1 MTDLREALRTVFGY
15 PEFREG
21 QREIVDA
28 VLAGCDVFAVMPT
41 GSGKSMCYQLPAIVG
56 GGLTLVISPLLALMR
71 DQVTQLTR
79 QGVAAATLNSMTSQ
93 GEAEDIWRQLE
104 AGDLRLLYVSP
115 ERLASEGFA
124 AAMARLRISRL
135 AVDEAHCIS
144 QWGHDFRPEY
154 RALPALRE
162 RLGRP
167 PVIALTATAD
177 AATRI
182 DIARAL
188 FASAPLTFVHS
199 FDRPNLALAF
209 QPKDQPKRQIIDFV
223 TRQGH
228 VSGII
233 YCAGRDR
240 TERIAASLEDQGFA
254 ALAYHAGLD
263 HETRMRR
270 QDRFLQDD
278 RVVMAATIAFGMG
291 VNKPDVR
298 FVMHADMP
306 GSVESWYQEIG
317 RAGRD
322 GLPAA
327 TLTLYGTDDM
337 AFARRRILQKDI
349 NEEQRRIELK
359 RLQAMI
365 DLCDSALCRRGAV
378 LTYFGETP
386 GACGSCDLCKGGAK
400 LTDETVAAQKLL
412 SAVWRTRQRFG
423 AHYIADV
430 LTGNASDVITRNQHE
445 ALPTFGVG
453 KDRPKSWW
461 LSFSRKCFAAGLL
474 TETDG
479 ERPGLMLTSEGEAVL
494 RGSQSFQVR
503 DDGDAAASPSRR
515 LKARDRQA
523 AAASDM
529 DEQEQQLF
537 DALKTLRRDLAREE
551 GVAAFMIFAD
561 RSLIDMVRLKPATR
575 EDFRLVNGVGERK
588 LEAYADA
595 FLDVIAEALS

>member
-1 MTDLREALRTVFGY
+1 MSPLEALQSVFGY
-15 PEFREG
+15 RDFREG
-21 QREIVDA
+21 QQDIVEA
-28 VLAGCDVFAVMPT
+28 ALAGRDIFAVMPT

-56 GGLTLVISPLLALMR
+56 GGLTIVVSPLLALMR
-71 DQVTQLTR
+71 DQVTQLER

-93 GEAEDIWRQLE
+93 AEAGEIWRRLK
-104 AGDLRLLYVSP
+104 AGELRLLYVSP
-115 ERLASEGFA
+115 ERLATEGFPE
-124 AAMARLRISRL
+124 AMGRLSIARL

-154 RALPALRE
+154 RALPGLRE

-167 PVIALTATAD
+167 PVMALTATAD
-177 AATRI
+177 KATRA
-182 DIARAL
+182 DIAKAL
-188 FASAPLTFVHS
+188 FAAEPLTFVHS

-209 QPKDQPKRQIIDFV
+209 QPKDQPKRQITDFV
-223 TRQGH
+223 ARQGH

-240 TERIAASLEDQGFA
+240 TEKIAAHLEAQGVD

-327 TLTLYGTDDM
+327 TLTLYGADDIS
-337 AFARRRILQKDI
+337 FARRRILRKDI
-349 NEEQRRIELK
+349 GEEQRRIELK

-365 DLCDSALCRRGAV
+365 DLCESALCRRGAV
-378 LTYFGETP
+378 LSYFGETP
-386 GACGSCDLCKGGAK
+386 GACGSCDLCQRGAR
-400 LTDETVAAQKLL
+400 LSDETVAAQKLL
-412 SAVWRTRQRFG
+412 SAIWRTRQRFG
-423 AHYIADV
+423 SHYIADV
-430 LTGNASDVITRNQHE
+430 LTGNVTDAIARNQHE

-453 KDRPKSWW
+453 RERPKGWW
-461 LSFSRKCFAAGLL
+461 LTFSRKCFAAGLL
-474 TETDG
+474 AETDG
-479 ERPGLMLTSEGEAVL
+479 DRPGLMLTEEGEAVL
-494 RGSQSFQVR
+494 RGGRRFEVR
-503 DDGDAAASPSRR
+503 DDGAPAAARSGR
-515 LKARDRQA
+515 LRSRDRQA
-523 AAASDM
+523 IVATDM
-529 DEQEQQLF
+529 DARDLGLF
-537 DALKTLRRDLAREE
+537 EALKRLRRDLAREE

-561 RSLIDMVRLKPATR
+561 RSLVDMVRLKPATR
-575 EDFRLVNGVGERK
+575 DDFRLVTGVGERK
-588 LEAYADA
+588 LEAYAGA
-595 FLDVIAEALS
+595 FLDAIAAETA